1 MSGHPQQGGDYDGY
15 GHGQPQAQTQAHGG
29 HPNDAYYQDGHYD
42 DQYYDDRNGHGGNGG
57 QGYYDEA

>member
-1 MSGHPQQGGDYDGY
+1 MSGHPQQGAGYDGY
-15 GHGQPQAQTQAHGG
+15 GHGQQQG

-42 DQYYDDRNGHGGNGG
+42 DQYYDDRNGHGGHGG